1 MSGLGFVNPALQVEA
16 VGFAPWEGHW
26 LGVMVTPWSINLL
39 LLPHD
44 RSRWQP
50 RRLGETQ
57 RYSFPAG
64 RYDFISA
71 NDPAFGEYRMCSLFS
86 PALEIADHA
95 TARMVAELARAALFD
110 AANAETPEHPTLPST
125 PESTRARVPGRSTQL
140 QQTANAPMSKRDFLR
155 GRIFRG
161 ESTNELR
168 R

>member
-1 MSGLGFVNPALQVEA
+1 
-16 VGFAPWEGHW
+16 
-26 LGVMVTPWSINLL
+26 MVTPWSINLL

-50 RRLGETQ
+50 RRLGEAQ

-71 NDPAFGEYRMCSLFS
+71 NDLAFGEYRMCSLLS

-110 AANAETPEHPTLPST
+110 AANGETHED
-125 PESTRARVPGRSTQL
+125 PGAAVDAGTDENAALRPLAQL
-140 QQTANAPMSKRDFLR
+140 QQTAKAPMSKRDFLR

-161 ESTNELR
+161 ESTDESR